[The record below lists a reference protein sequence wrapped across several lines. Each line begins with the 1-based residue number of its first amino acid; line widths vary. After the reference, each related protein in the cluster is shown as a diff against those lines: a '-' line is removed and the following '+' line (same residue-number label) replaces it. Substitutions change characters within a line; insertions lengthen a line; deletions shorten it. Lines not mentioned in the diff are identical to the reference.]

1 MRRLFLA
8 LIVALACGCRLGAAG
23 VGLGPLSRRCR
34 LARSGRRLYAWHG
47 GGGWAVRAGAMAG
60 TAAGDPGAL
69 LRPEPRWVAAVG
81 AAVGATYAA
90 LPAGCPYA
98 NAYYYCGGVYYQ
110 PYYGPNGVVYRVVP
124 AP

>member
-1 MRRLFLA
+1 M
-8 LIVALACGCRLGAAG
+8 AAVFG
-23 VGLGPLSRRCR
+23 
-34 LARSGRRLYAWHG
+34 SG
-47 GGGWAVRAGAMAG
+47 RAGAMAG
-60 TAAGDPGAL
+60 MAAGVHGAL
-69 LRPEPRWVAAVG
+69 LQPESPSAPRSAPPI
-81 AAVGATYAA
+81 GATYAA